1 MLTHR
6 ASSMILEFTQ
16 AFGSWGVGDITDTV
30 SEGTGRAL
38 IAEGKAKESTE
49 GAQLRSLIAAESKRS
64 REETLELV
72 RSSLQ
77 GDKTKTAGPP
87 NGGGGVDFQTI
98 SATSEIPAEEKK
110 NRCFTD
116 VIRCIHAVSARETP
130 PEIREWA
137 SMRLRTIYADEEI
150 QYKVNKDTGKIDSHV
165 TRNLPGG
172 GKETVIRT
180 GTDSLGGGAT
190 YGYSIKPNYLG
201 DLFRIARESEVF
213 ASSARA
219 IPMPNGIETKYPA
232 LGQYSAPTI
241 SNGNLINSAVFGG
254 ITLAYVGETTARPES
269 DAIMEEIE
277 FKAVDMV
284 GATSFS
290 RDYIGDNFIA
300 MDSVVT
306 GMFGDAMAWMEDW
319 MTINGPGNGV
329 PQGWFNSSAT
339 IQGGAASGNAT
350 RVTANKIAS
359 EDLGWMLSHLAPC
372 PNPRFIAHRSTI
384 PQLFI
389 LNNAAGTP
397 VFQPNASIVQ
407 SDPLSIMSKSNNG
420 AQVYS
425 TGGMLLGLPIFFT
438 EKVPQLGST
447 GDISL
452 VCPNQYGLAEREG
465 FEVGMSEH
473 FYFST
478 DKVAYRFKKRHDG
491 RSLWRKPYIDTSGGV
506 TSPSS
511 GWLMSPW
518 IMLAHL

>member
-1 MLTHR
+1 
-6 ASSMILEFTQ
+6 MILEFTQ
-16 AFGSWGVGDITDTV
+16 AFGSWQIGDITDTV

-49 GAQLRSLIAAESKRS
+49 GAQLRALVKAESERT
-64 REETLELV
+64 RAETLELT
-72 RSSLQ
+72 RSLLT
-77 GDKTKTAGPP
+77 DKKTETKGPP
-87 NGGGGVDFQTI
+87 NGGGGVDFKEI

-110 NRCFTD
+110 SRCFTD
-116 VIRCIHAVSARETP
+116 VIRCIHAVTARETP
-130 PEIREWA
+130 LEVRQWA
-137 SMRLRTIYADEEI
+137 SQRLRHVYSDEQTE
-150 QYKVNKDTGKIDSHV
+150 YKVDPETGKCASHI

-172 GKETVIRT
+172 GTETIIRT

-213 ASSARA
+213 ASATRA
-219 IPMPNGIETKYPA
+219 IPMPNGIETKYPS

-241 SNGNLINSAVFGG
+241 SNGNIINSAVWGG
-254 ITLAYVGETTARPES
+254 ITLSYVGETTARPES
-269 DAIMEEIE
+269 DAVMEEIE
-277 FKAVDMV
+277 FKAVDMA
-284 GATSFS
+284 GSTSFS

-300 MDSVVT
+300 MDSIVT

-319 MTINGPGNGV
+319 MCINGPGNGV
-329 PQGWFNSSAT
+329 PQGFFNSTAT
-339 IQGGAASGNAT
+339 IQGGGISGGAT
-350 RVTANKIAS
+350 RETANKITS
-359 EDLGWMLSHLAPC
+359 GDLGWMLSHIAPC
-372 PNPRFIAHRSTI
+372 PNPRWIAHKSTI

-389 LNNAAGTP
+389 LNNVSGTP
-397 VFQPNASIVQ
+397 VFQPNTSIVQ

-420 AQVYS
+420 DKVY
-425 TGGMLLGLPIFFT
+425 TIAGMLLGIPIFMT

-491 RSLWRKPYIDTSGGV
+491 RSLWRKPYTDTSGGV
-506 TSPSS
+506 ASPSS
-511 GWLMSPW
+511 GWQISPW

>member
-1 MLTHR
+1 MYVEFLQKWGDYPVGHIRDVSDKLGGVLIDEGQAKASDFQNFTTRSIESAVTKATASLTEEMR
-6 ASSMILEFTQ
+6 S
-16 AFGSWGVGDITDTV
+16 AFQSQ
-30 SEGTGRAL
+30 
-38 IAEGKAKESTE
+38 KTE
-49 GAQLRSLIAAESKRS
+49 
-64 REETLELV
+64 
-72 RSSLQ
+72 
-77 GDKTKTAGPP
+77 TKGPP

-98 SATSEIPAEEKK
+98 STGTIAAEDEKK
-110 NRCFTD
+110 KHCFTD
-116 VIRCIHAVSARETP
+116 ALRCIHFAQGRDTPSDLRQFAVQ
-130 PEIREWA
+130 
-137 SMRLRTIYADEEI
+137 RLRHVYAEEQIEYKMDEA
-150 QYKVNKDTGKIDSHV
+150 TGKFNSHV
-165 TRNLPGG
+165 TRNLPNGG
-172 GKETVIRT
+172 TEQIIRT
-180 GTDSLGGGAT
+180 GTDSLSGGAT

-201 DLFRIARESEVF
+201 DLFMIAREREVF
-213 ASSARA
+213 ASAARA

-232 LGQYSAPTI
+232 LGQYSPPTV
-241 SNGNLINSAVFGG
+241 SNGNLINPAVFGG

-269 DAIMEEIE
+269 DAVMEEIQ

-290 RDYIGDNFIA
+290 RDYIVDNFIA

-306 GMFGDAMAWMEDW
+306 GMFGNAMAWMEDW

-339 IQGGAASGNAT
+339 IIGGAASGNAT

-359 EDLGWMLSHLAPC
+359 EDLGWMLSHIAPC
-372 PNPRFIAHRSTI
+372 PARWIAHRSTI

-407 SDPLSIMSKSNNG
+407 SDPLSILSKTNNG
-420 AQVYS
+420 KDVYS

-438 EKVPQLGST
+438 EKVPQLGAT

-452 VCPNQYGLAEREG
+452 VCPSEYGLAERET

-478 DKVAYRFKKRHDG
+478 DKIAYRFKKRHDG
-491 RSLWRKPYIDTSGGV
+491 RSLWRAPYTDASGGP
-506 TSPSS
+506 TSPTT
-511 GWLMSPW
+511 GWQISPW
-518 IMLAHL
+518 IMLGHL

>member
-1 MLTHR
+1 
-6 ASSMILEFTQ
+6 MILEFTQ
-16 AFGSWGVGDITDTV
+16 AFGSWAVGDITDQV

-38 IAEGKAKESTE
+38 ISEGKAKESTE
-49 GAQLRSLIAAESKRS
+49 SAQLRAMMAKEAERT
-64 REETLELV
+64 RAEMLELT
-72 RSSLQ
+72 RSMLT
-77 GDKTKTAGPP
+77 DKKTEAKGPP
-87 NGGGGVDFQTI
+87 NGGGAVNFDTI
-98 SATSEIPAEEKK
+98 SNTSEIPAEEKK

-116 VIRCIHAVSARETP
+116 VVRCIHAVTARETP
-130 PEIREWA
+130 PEVRQWA
-137 SMRLRTIYADEEI
+137 STRLRTVYAEEQI
-150 QYKVNKDTGKIDSHV
+150 EYKVDPATGKCNSHV

-172 GKETVIRT
+172 GTETIIRT

-201 DLFRIARESEVF
+201 DLFMIAREREVF
-213 ASSARA
+213 ASAARA
-219 IPMPNGIETKYPA
+219 IPMPNGIETKYPS
-232 LGQYSAPTI
+232 LGQYSAPTV
-241 SNGNLINSAVFGG
+241 SNGNIINPAVFGG
-254 ITLAYVGETTARPES
+254 ITMSYVGETTARPES
-269 DAIMEEIE
+269 DANLEEIE

-306 GMFGDAMAWMEDW
+306 GMFGNAMAWLEDW

-329 PQGWFNSSAT
+329 PQGWANSSAT
-339 IQGGAASGNAT
+339 IIGGAASGNAT

-359 EDLGWMLSHLAPC
+359 EDLGWMLSHIAPC
-372 PNPRFIAHRSTI
+372 PARWIAHRSTI

-420 AQVYS
+420 KEVYS
-425 TGGMLLGLPIFFT
+425 TAGMLLGLPIFFT

-452 VCPNQYGLAEREG
+452 VCPSEYGLAERES

-478 DKVAYRFKKRHDG
+478 DKIAYRFKKRHDG
-491 RSLWRKPYIDTSGGV
+491 RSLWRKPYIDASGGP
-506 TSPSS
+506 TSPTT
-511 GWLMSPW
+511 GWQISPW
-518 IMLAHL
+518 IMLGHL